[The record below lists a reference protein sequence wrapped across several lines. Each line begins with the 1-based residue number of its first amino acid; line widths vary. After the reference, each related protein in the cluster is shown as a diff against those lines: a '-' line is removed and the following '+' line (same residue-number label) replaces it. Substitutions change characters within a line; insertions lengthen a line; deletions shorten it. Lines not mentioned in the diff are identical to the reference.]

1 MVLAHGIV
9 QSEIGTGHI
18 TRLKNL
24 DLSSYTLMSG
34 KYTKVDISAT
44 LTQLSNQ
51 EEPTLV
57 FEGFPFDRHDW
68 IECDIE
74 SQLQYCR
81 EEGKSII
88 CSIRDIVIP
97 WAPEAEKR
105 IQQTIYYLNEYF
117 DLVLVHSDPNFCK
130 LEDSFP
136 HTDLIDVPIEYTGYV
151 SQSWD
156 YELEKRRGTI
166 VAAGGGIVDKEVF
179 NYALKDTTLPRPLT
193 FCIGQKSKYDLDKLI
208 LDHNIVIGLTTKDF
222 RELISEAQIVVSQC
236 GYNTFTDVIATKSP
250 VHWLPYVDKDGTG
263 DQSKRVE
270 LWNTRSIRNINLN
283 GIENTA
289 KILSNFT

>member
-9 QSEIGTGHI
+9 QSENGVGHI

-105 IQQTIYYLNEYF
+105 IQETIYYLNEYF
-117 DLVLVHSDPNFCK
+117 DLVLVHSDPNFCR

-136 HTDLIDVPIEYTGYV
+136 HVEMIDVPIEYTGYV
-151 SQSWD
+151 TQPWD
-156 YELEKRRGTI
+156 YKLEKRQGTL
-166 VAAGGGIVDKEVF
+166 VSSGMNGKTCNDVF
-179 NYALKDTTLPRPLT
+179 EYALKDTTLPKPLK
-193 FCIGQKSKYDLDKLI
+193 FCIGKETDYNMTKLHNHQTFYAPSEINYRNMLSKCQMAV
-208 LDHNIVIGLTTKDF
+208 N
-222 RELISEAQIVVSQC
+222 QC
-236 GYNTFTDVIATKSP
+236 GYNTFTDIVVTKTP
-250 VHWLPYVDKDGTG
+250 VHWIPFVDEFDSW
-263 DQSKRVE
+263 DQKKRVD
-270 LWNTRSIRNINLN
+270 LWNSKSIRNINLN
-283 GIENTA
+283 GITNTA